1 MKEAVEQYISKALG
15 QTLLLTPMPVGTA
28 LPMFYTSQYDF
39 CSGVLSGVECVFCF
53 EKEGKRTT
61 PLNIRKRLA
70 FLTGQFQ
77 REVVYCADALEFHAT
92 QQMMTYGIP
101 FIVPG
106 KALFLPF
113 LAVALKST
121 MHRRLMD
128 RERFS
133 TYAQLVVLGVLLHKL
148 PPAPSIREVE
158 RTFGCSHP
166 SAVYA
171 LKELEQFGLGKKQAR
186 QGAGDLEF
194 RFSQSGR
201 ALWEACQDYLVNPCK
216 RTVGV
221 MDMPGGV
228 KAFKAGA
235 NALAER
241 TMLAE
246 VPPEMCAVGMTE
258 FRKGNY
264 EAIPADE
271 ADIVLQLWR
280 YRPDILGDG
289 AIDPLSLALS
299 LRGESDER
307 VQMALDEMMEDFQW

>member
-1 MKEAVEQYISKALG
+1 MKEAVEQYIGKALG
-15 QTLLLTPMPVGTA
+15 QTLLLTPLTMDMV

-61 PLNIRKRLA
+61 PLNIRKRLV
-70 FLTGQFQ
+70 FLTGHFQ
-77 REVVYCADALEFHAT
+77 REVVYCADFLEFHAT

-113 LAVALKST
+113 LAIALKST
-121 MHRRLMD
+121 MRRRLLN

-133 TYAQLVVLGVLLHKL
+133 TYAQLVVLGVLLRKL
-148 PPAPSIREVE
+148 PPAPAIREVE

-166 SAVYA
+166 SAIYA

-186 QGAGDLEF
+186 QGTGDLEF

-201 ALWEACQDYLVNPCK
+201 ALWEACQDYLVNPCR

-221 MDMPGGV
+221 IDMPDGV

-235 NALAER
+235 NALADQ

-246 VPPEMCAVGMTE
+246 APPETYAVGMTE
-258 FRKGNY
+258 FKKGNY
-264 EAIPADE
+264 EAVPADE

-280 YRPDILGDG
+280 YRPDILGCG
-289 AIDPLSLALS
+289 TIDPLSLALS
-299 LRGESDER
+299 LKGENDER